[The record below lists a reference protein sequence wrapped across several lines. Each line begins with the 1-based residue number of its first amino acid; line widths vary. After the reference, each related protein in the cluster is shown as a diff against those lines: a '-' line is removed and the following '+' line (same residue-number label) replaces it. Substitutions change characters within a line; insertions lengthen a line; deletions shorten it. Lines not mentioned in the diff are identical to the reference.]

1 MDVDG
6 AVSEADR
13 RRRAVMT
20 GLARGLLVMSMAGFA
35 TIAAAA
41 EHPPVAG
48 LTKADCGSCHDAVSS
63 HRVMHGP
70 VASGDCAA
78 CHIVDDTP
86 GRRRIAIKN
95 AAGNGDTTALC
106 VSCHQDNAERLKQA
120 HRHAP
125 VAAGKCTACHDPHGS
140 EFRYQLAEE
149 GNRACVRCHA
159 DIAQAL
165 AQAHPHAPAAAAC
178 SICHDAHA
186 AAHPAQMNAAVNV
199 VCLACHRDS
208 AAGGP
213 VADVRAL
220 SAGAKADGLDRLIAT
235 APHIALDKTLTA
247 GHPTIG
253 HPVDGRRDP
262 AEPARTLRCTS
273 CHNPHGAGARLL
285 RFGATGTSPLCVRCH
300 TF

>member
-1 MDVDG
+1 
-6 AVSEADR
+6 
-13 RRRAVMT
+13 MT

-48 LTKADCGSCHDAVSS
+48 LMKADCGGCHDTVSS

-70 VASGDCAA
+70 VAAGDCAA
-78 CHIVDDTP
+78 CHTLDSTP
-86 GRRRIAIKN
+86 GRRRISIKN
-95 AAGNGDTTALC
+95 AAPTGDTTALC
-106 VSCHQDNAERLKQA
+106 VSCHQDTAERLNQA

-140 EFRYQLAEE
+140 EFRYQLADES
-149 GNRACVRCHA
+149 NRACVRCHA

-165 AQAHPHAPAAAAC
+165 AQTHPHAPAAAAC

-186 AAHPAQMNAAVNV
+186 ATHPAQMKAAANV
-199 VCLACHRDS
+199 VCLACHRDNTD
-208 AAGGP
+208 GGS
-213 VADVRAL
+213 VAD
-220 SAGAKADGLDRLIAT
+220 AGALFAASKADGLDRLIAT
-235 APHIALDKTLTA
+235 APHIGLDKTLTA

-262 AEPARTLRCTS
+262 AEPTRTLRCTS
-273 CHNPHGAGARLL
+273 CHNPHGSTGAKLL
-285 RFGATGTSPLCVRCH
+285 RFGATGVSPLCIRCH
-300 TF
+300 RF